1 MSPSSTPGA
10 PDPTPSG
17 IPDNAV
23 RLEGVTRAFA
33 GRRVLGPLD
42 LEAATGRTLALLG
55 PSGCGKSTLLRIL
68 IGLVPADGGRV
79 EVLGTPLGAAT
90 LPALRLRMGYVIQE
104 GGLFPHLTAADNVA
118 LVARERGWDRPRITA
133 RLEALAA
140 LVHLPLDLLGRFPA
154 ELSGGQRQRVALMRA
169 LALDPELLLLDEPL
183 GALDP
188 MIRASLQEELGELFR
203 TLGKTVI
210 LVTHDLAEAAAL
222 GHTTVLL
229 RDGVIAQ
236 QGPWRD
242 LIERPADAF
251 VRAFVAAQAARVE
264 A

>member
-1 MSPSSTPGA
+1 
-10 PDPTPSG
+10 
-17 IPDNAV
+17 
-23 RLEGVTRAFA
+23 
-33 GRRVLGPLD
+33 
-42 LEAATGRTLALLG
+42 
-55 PSGCGKSTLLRIL
+55 
-68 IGLVPADGGRV
+68 
-79 EVLGTPLGAAT
+79 
-90 LPALRLRMGYVIQE
+90 
-104 GGLFPHLTAADNVA
+104 
-118 LVARERGWDRPRITA
+118 
-133 RLEALAA
+133 
-140 LVHLPLDLLGRFPA
+140 
-154 ELSGGQRQRVALMRA
+154 
-169 LALDPELLLLDEPL
+169 
-183 GALDP
+183 
-188 MIRASLQEELGELFR
+188 LFR